1 MKLLFCG
8 DMAFTSSTGENEI
21 LNTEM
26 VNLFR
31 EYDFKCVNFECTMK
45 GDEIK
50 KIGPSLLL
58 NETMCEAIKKADFD
72 LFCLA
77 NNHIMD
83 QGISGLQRI
92 KEYFSDTQ
100 MIGAGESIDDA
111 YQPYILSKDNL
122 MIGIINVAENGF
134 GASINNGGY
143 AWFGHSRFKKE
154 LHDLRRSVDYLILM
168 VHAGAENWDAPLPE
182 IRELYKD
189 YIDMGVDVV
198 IGNHP
203 HVAQGWEKYN
213 NKWIFYSLGN
223 FAFYEGEKIENNRYS
238 ISAHVEIT
246 DNEIT
251 CKPVYCKFENGKVG
265 ICKDIDFLNYVDS
278 CNEII
283 NNNNNKYIKYI
294 NDKVR
299 DSEMFIADCF
309 SQVNGIYYKKSLIN
323 YAKTFVKR
331 YIWKEKFNSMWL
343 FHNLMIETHLWV
355 AQRYLNLKV
364 NYDET
369 SENQDS

>member
-58 NETMCEAIKKADFD
+58 DETMCEAIKKADFD

-83 QGISGLQRI
+83 QGISGLRRI

-122 MIGIINVAENGF
+122 TIGIINVAENGF

-143 AWFGHSRFKKE
+143 AWFGHRRF
-154 LHDLRRSVDYLILM
+154 
-168 VHAGAENWDAPLPE
+168 N
-182 IRELYKD
+182 YK
-189 YIDMGVDVV
+189 
-198 IGNHP
+198 
-203 HVAQGWEKYN
+203 
-213 NKWIFYSLGN
+213 
-223 FAFYEGEKIENNRYS
+223 
-238 ISAHVEIT
+238 
-246 DNEIT
+246 
-251 CKPVYCKFENGKVG
+251 
-265 ICKDIDFLNYVDS
+265 
-278 CNEII
+278 
-283 NNNNNKYIKYI
+283 
-294 NDKVR
+294 
-299 DSEMFIADCF
+299 
-309 SQVNGIYYKKSLIN
+309 
-323 YAKTFVKR
+323 
-331 YIWKEKFNSMWL
+331 
-343 FHNLMIETHLWV
+343 
-355 AQRYLNLKV
+355 
-364 NYDET
+364 
-369 SENQDS
+369 